1 MQVVINNA
9 PLRGALLRA
18 IGALLRAIGGLGVGL
33 FLILLLL
40 SSCSST
46 STVPD
51 DDKLYTG
58 MRSTKYE
65 NVEKNAHFYAT
76 QEELEE
82 ALGTAPNN
90 AILGSSYY
98 RWPWPPFRLWIH
110 NAFASSDDGIG
121 KWIGKTFG
129 SKPVLLSSVNPN
141 LHAQVARELL
151 RSRGY
156 FSGYVGYD
164 IITHPGSKKAKVAYR
179 VNFGEL
185 HTIDTLVYTNFPPEA
200 MELIDSTR
208 AEAKIKTG
216 DPFDVSALDAER
228 TRVSTLLRNN
238 GFFYY
243 QPGYAS
249 YLADTIATAGK
260 AQVRLQYADSL
271 PSRVARKWYVGR
283 IRLELRKNNAMEQLN
298 DTSVRR
304 RYTIVY
310 NGKRSP
316 IRRSVITRDMSLQ
329 PGKLYSYADYLRSV
343 NTLTGKGLFSRV
355 DLSFAPHDTTDTCR
369 TLDMTLGCVFD
380 KPYDVSVE
388 ANLVGKTTGRVGP
401 GVTLGFSKNNAFRGG
416 EKLSINL
423 NGSYEWQTGHRA
435 DGTSSKFNSYEYGAD
450 VSLELPRLL
459 FVPRKYMRGRHPYTL
474 PTTLIKASSD
484 VLNRSGFF
492 KRHIVSGEL
501 TYTIHPKANIQHS
514 FSPLILQYEYM
525 ANQTEAFNEILAQ
538 SPYLMVSMAD
548 QFVPKMR
555 YSFTYQSPSNY
566 RNPIYLQVAAS
577 EAGNIL
583 SLGYMAFGKKWNDKA
598 KKMFK
603 NPYAQFFKVEADFR
617 KTWQIAEHD
626 QIVGHVSGGVIWSYG
641 NLESS
646 PYSEQFYVGGANSI
660 RAFNVRSIGPGKY
673 YTNQS
678 RLSYMDQTGDI
689 KLQMNLEY
697 RPRLFGN
704 LYGAMFLD
712 AGNVWAMRDDGYR
725 SGSKFRVKNFLSE
738 MALGTGIGI
747 RYDMDFFVLR
757 LDWGIGLHVPYKS
770 GFYNMPSF
778 KDSQSLHF
786 AIGYPF

>member
-1 MQVVINNA
+1 MQHPKRHHISLVS
-9 PLRGALLRA
+9 LS
-18 IGALLRAIGGLGVGL
+18 VG
-33 FLILLLL
+33 ILLLL
-40 SSCSST
+40 AACSST

-51 DDKLYTG
+51 GDKLYTG
-58 MRSTKYE
+58 MKSTKYE

-82 ALGTAPNN
+82 ALGAAPNN

-98 RWPWPPFRLWIH
+98 RWPWPPFRLWVH
-110 NAFASSDDGIG
+110 NAFASSEGGVG

-129 SKPVLLSSVNPN
+129 SKPVLLSTVNPS
-141 LHAQVARELL
+141 LHSQVARELL

-164 IITHPGSKKAKVAYR
+164 IVTRPDSKKAKVAYR

-185 HTIDTLVYTNFPPEA
+185 HTIDTLVYTNFPEA
-200 MELIDSTR
+200 AMQLIDSTR
-208 AEAKIKTG
+208 AEAKIRPG
-216 DPFDVSALDAER
+216 DPFDVAALDAER

-271 PSRVARKWYVGR
+271 PSRVARKWRVGR
-283 IRLELRKNNAMEQLN
+283 IRLELRKNALEQLR
-298 DTSVRR
+298 DSSVRR
-304 RYTIVY
+304 QYTVVY
-310 NGKRSP
+310 NGRRAP
-316 IRRSVITRDMSLQ
+316 IRRSVVTRDMSLQ
-329 PGKLYSYADYLRSV
+329 PGKLYSYDNYLRSI

-355 DLSFAPHDTTDTCR
+355 DISFAPHDSSEVCD

-388 ANLVGKTTGRVGP
+388 ANIVGKTTGRVGP
-401 GVTLGFSKNNAFRGG
+401 GVTVGFSKNNAFRGG

-459 FVPRKYMRGRHPYTL
+459 FVPRKYTRRRHPYSL
-474 PTTLIKASSD
+474 PSTLIKASSD

-501 TYTIHPKANIQHS
+501 TYTLHPKANIQHT
-514 FSPLILQYEYM
+514 FSPLTLQYEYM
-525 ANQTEAFNEILAQ
+525 SSQTEAFDEILQQ
-538 SPYLMVSMAD
+538 SPYLLISMAD

-555 YSFTYQSPSNY
+555 YTFTYQSPANC
-566 RNPIYLQVAAS
+566 RNPIYWQVAAS
-577 EAGNIL
+577 EAANIL
-583 SLGYMAFGKKWNDKA
+583 SLGYMAFGKKWSDKG
-598 KKMFK
+598 KTMFK
-603 NPYAQFFKVEADFR
+603 NPYAQFFKIETDFR
-617 KTWQIAEHD
+617 KTWQVAEHD
-626 QIVGHVSGGVIWSYG
+626 QLVAHASAGVIWSYG
-641 NLESS
+641 NASSS

-673 YTNQS
+673 YTDQS

-689 KLQMNLEY
+689 KLQFNLEF

-704 LYGAMFLD
+704 LYGAAFID

-725 SGSKFRVKNFLSE
+725 SGSKLQLKNFFKE

-747 RYDMDFFVLR
+747 RYDMEFFVLR

-770 GFYNMPSF
+770 GFYNMNSF

>member
-1 MQVVINNA
+1 MCS
-9 PLRGALLRA
+9 LALVA
-18 IGALLRAIGGLGVGL
+18 
-33 FLILLLL
+33 
-40 SSCSST
+40 CSTT

-65 NVEKNAHFYAT
+65 NVEKDDHFYAV

-90 AILGSSYY
+90 SIFGSAYY

-110 NAFASSDDGIG
+110 NAFAKSDDGIG

-129 SKPVLLSSVNPN
+129 KRPVLLSSVNPL
-141 LHAQVARELL
+141 LHTQVASELL
-151 RSRGY
+151 RARGY
-156 FSGYVGYD
+156 FGGYVGYD
-164 IITHPGSKKAKVAYR
+164 IISKPNSKKAKVEYH
-179 VNFGEL
+179 VNFGEQ
-185 HTIDTLVYTNFPPEA
+185 HTIDTLTYNNFPPAA
-200 MELIDSTR
+200 MQLIDSTR
-208 AEAKIKTG
+208 AEAKVKPG
-216 DPFDVSALDAER
+216 DPFDVTTLEAER
-228 TRVSTLLRNN
+228 TRVSNLLRNN

-243 QPGYAS
+243 QPGYAT

-260 AQVRLQYADSL
+260 AQMRLQYADSL
-271 PSRVARKWYVGR
+271 PERVGQKWYVGR
-283 IRLELRKNNAMEQLN
+283 VRLELRKSATEVLR
-298 DTSVRR
+298 DSTVRR
-304 RYTIVY
+304 RYTILY
-310 NGKRSP
+310 NGRRQP
-316 IRRSVITRDMSLQ
+316 IRTSVVTRDLSLR
-329 PGKLYSYADYLRSV
+329 PGKLYSYADYTRSI
-343 NTLTGKGLFSRV
+343 NTLNGKGLFSRV
-355 DLSFAPHDTTDTCR
+355 DLSFAPHSSASTCD

-380 KPYDVSVE
+380 KPYNVSLE

-401 GVTLGFSKNNAFRGG
+401 GITLGFSKNNAFRGG

-423 NGSYEWQTGHRA
+423 KGSYEWQTGHQA
-435 DGTSSKFNSYEYGAD
+435 DGTSSKFNSYEYGTD
-450 VSLELPRLL
+450 VSLELPRLFL
-459 FVPRKYMRGRHPYTL
+459 VPRKFMRRRHPYTL

-501 TYTIHPKANIQHS
+501 TYTLHPKANVQHT

-525 ANQTEAFNEILAQ
+525 QHKTEAFNEILQQ
-538 SPYLMVSMAD
+538 SPYLLISMAD

-555 YSFTYQSPSNY
+555 YTFTYQSPSSY

-577 EAGNIL
+577 EAANIL
-583 SLGYMAFGKKWNDKA
+583 SLGYMAFGKKWSEKG
-598 KKMFK
+598 KTMFK
-603 NPYAQFFKVEADFR
+603 NPYAQFLKVEADFR
-617 KTWQIAEHD
+617 KTWQVAEHD
-626 QIVGHVSGGVIWSYG
+626 QLVGHISAGVVWSYG
-641 NLESS
+641 NAESS

-660 RAFNVRSIGPGKY
+660 RAFNVRSIGPGSY

-689 KLQMNLEY
+689 KLQANLEY

-704 LYGAMFLD
+704 LYGALFLD
-712 AGNVWAMRDDGYR
+712 AGNVWAMHDDGYR
-725 SGSKFRVKNFLSE
+725 SGSKLKPQNLLKE

-757 LDWGIGLHVPYKS
+757 LDWGVGLHVPYKS
-770 GFYNMPSF
+770 GFYNFDHF